1 MEPISRV
8 ISKAVP
14 ALVIELVDIADLLLT
29 NNSELYLFSAYF
41 FFPVM
46 SVPSTWN
53 FFPLYREKSGTS
65 GEWGVGSREKKAD
78 SSVLWYF

>member
-8 ISKAVP
+8 ISKAVL
-14 ALVIELVDIADLLLT
+14 ALVIGLVDIADLLLT
-29 NNSELYLFSAYF
+29 NNIELYLFSAYF

-53 FFPLYREKSGTS
+53 FFPLYREKSGKS
-65 GEWGVGSREKKAD
+65 GRVGNRKQGEK
-78 SSVLWYF
+78 S